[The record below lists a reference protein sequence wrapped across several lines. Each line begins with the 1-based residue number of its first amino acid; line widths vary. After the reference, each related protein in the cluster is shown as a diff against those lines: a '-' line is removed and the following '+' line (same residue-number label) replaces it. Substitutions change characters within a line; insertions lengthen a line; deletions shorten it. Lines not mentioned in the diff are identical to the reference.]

1 MDEQFGQGRTDTRT
15 FRDLRP
21 HQLHEHRVP
30 ADFEEVVE
38 YPDLV
43 EFEHIAPDVGE
54 YPLGPGDW
62 GLADAH
68 RLTPRPCPLS

>member
-1 MDEQFGQGRTDTRT
+1 MDEQFGQGRPDTRA

-38 YPDLV
+38 YADLV
-43 EFEHIAPDVGE
+43 EFEHIAPDLGDD
-54 YPLGPGDW
+54 PLGPGGG
-62 GLADAH
+62 GLVDAH
-68 RLTPRPCPLS
+68 RPTPRPRPSS